1 MLRCFSAWAGTS
13 TSGESYPMGLF
24 KPDLF
29 RSLALGF
36 LLGAAVMAVTAGT
49 TALATPDAETTLTH
63 TVAD

>member
-1 MLRCFSAWAGTS
+1 
-13 TSGESYPMGLF
+13 MGLF

-49 TALATPDAETTLTH
+49 TALATPEAETTLTH
-63 TVAD
+63 AVAD